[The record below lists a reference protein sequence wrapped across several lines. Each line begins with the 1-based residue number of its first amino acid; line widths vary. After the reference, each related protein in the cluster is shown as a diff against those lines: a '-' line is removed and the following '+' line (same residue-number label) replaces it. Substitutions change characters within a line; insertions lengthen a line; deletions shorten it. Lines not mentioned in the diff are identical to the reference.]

1 MLFNALERKGGLY
14 TGLRRAIPNKSRAPS
29 SEKKIYVS
37 KKVRLLF
44 NNTQKCKMC
53 TIFFTTFVLV
63 IENIELVTIFHG
75 STNVSLK
82 NTGANLGSGF

>member
-1 MLFNALERKGGLY
+1 
-14 TGLRRAIPNKSRAPS
+14 
-29 SEKKIYVS
+29 
-37 KKVRLLF
+37 
-44 NNTQKCKMC
+44 MC